1 MATLPEITPAKLNE
15 LAEGIVNDVAPKL
28 EEASAIPPELRE
40 LDQMLM
46 VSVDPFL
53 AASHALAVGYMIEM
67 IQGAAECFNSLNTAL
82 TETATSWEDAD
93 AAAEQSFK

>member
-1 MATLPEITPAKLNE
+1 LPDITPARLKE
-15 LAEGIVNDVAPKL
+15 HAESIVADVAPKL
-28 EEASAIPPELRE
+28 EEASPIPAELRE

-67 IQGAAECFNSLNTAL
+67 IQGAAECFNSLTTAL
-82 TETATSWEDAD
+82 TETATAWEDAD
-93 AAAEQSFK
+93 AAAANAFK